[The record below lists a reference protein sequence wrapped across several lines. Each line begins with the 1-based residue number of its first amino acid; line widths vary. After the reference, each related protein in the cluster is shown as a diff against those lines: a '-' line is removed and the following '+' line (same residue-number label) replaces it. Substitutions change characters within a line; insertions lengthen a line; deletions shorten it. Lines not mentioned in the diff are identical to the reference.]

1 MPLTPARPVHDL
13 APVVEAFRR
22 QHVLVIGDLMLDEYI
37 DGSCDRVSP
46 EAPVPVVQVH
56 GARLRLGGAG
66 NTAANVATLGGRCTL
81 AGRLGRDEAGSA
93 IRRLAGEFGVTLRAA
108 DDLPSTTRKVRIVGE
123 RQQVVRLDYESEAPV
138 ESTLAADAR
147 AALEGVD
154 VVVVSDYARGAITPD
169 VYAAVLAQ
177 ARATGVPVIV
187 DPRPQH
193 RDLYRGCTYITPNWK
208 EALALLGEAPVAYTP
223 ERALHVATM
232 LAERFETTA
241 ILTLG
246 GRGVLVAPRDGSAA
260 FQVSAAAR
268 EVFDVS
274 GAGDTVVAA
283 LALAIAA
290 GADLVDAVHVAT
302 RAAGLVV
309 GKLGT
314 ATVSADELLADAS
327 GRLIARQELAA
338 VGQRARAAGQSVVS
352 INGSFDLLHAGHLTI
367 LEAARAQGDVLVV
380 GLNSDSSVRGYKG
393 PHRPIVSQADRA
405 RLLLALRVVDF
416 VHVFDEAD
424 PIAFLEA
431 LRPDVHVN
439 GAEYGEHCIE
449 APAVA
454 AMGARLHLVPRVPGL
469 STSDLARRLANPRQ
483 DDAGRP

>member
-1 MPLTPARPVHDL
+1 MSLPPARPVHDL
-13 APVVEAFRR
+13 TPLVEAFRNR
-22 QHVLVIGDLMLDEYI
+22 HVLVVGDLMLDEYI

-46 EAPVPVVQVH
+46 EAPVPVVQVR

-93 IRRLAGEFGVTLRAA
+93 VRRLASEFGVMLRVA
-108 DDLPSTTRKVRIVGE
+108 DDLPATTRKVRIVGE
-123 RQQVVRLDYESEAPV
+123 RQQVVRLDYEAEAPAPSMFGG
-138 ESTLAADAR
+138 EALAALD
-147 AALEGVD
+147 GVD
-154 VVVVSDYARGAITPD
+154 VVVVSDYARGAITPEL
-169 VYAAVLAQ
+169 YAALLDR
-177 ARATGVPVIV
+177 ARTAAVPVIV

-193 RDLYRGCTYITPNWK
+193 REFYRGCTYITPNWK
-208 EALALLGEAPVAYTP
+208 EALALLGEAPVAYSP
-223 ERALHVATM
+223 ERAVHVATRV
-232 LAERFETTA
+232 AERFDTTA

-246 GRGVLVAPRDGSAA
+246 GRGMLVAPRDGSAA
-260 FQVSAAAR
+260 FPVSAAAR

-290 GADLVDAVHVAT
+290 GADLGDAVQVAT

-314 ATVSADELLADAS
+314 ATVSADELLADGG

-338 VGQRARAAGQSVVS
+338 VGQRARAAGQTVVS

-367 LEAARAQGDVLVV
+367 LEAARGQGDVLVV
-380 GLNSDSSVRGYKG
+380 GLNSDASVRGYKG
-393 PHRPIVSQADRA
+393 PNRPLVSQADRA

-424 PIAFLEA
+424 PIAFLDA

-439 GAEYGEHCIE
+439 GAEYGEDCIE

-469 STSDLARRLANPRQ
+469 STSELARRLANP
-483 DDAGRP
+483 GES